1 MAPIDRPTNNDV
13 MGVLEQIREAQKRQE
28 ESIQSLR
35 QAITGDMEG
44 RAGLIARVSSLE
56 TQAEDRTFWM
66 RTIGSGVIG
75 AFVLSLWA
83 LITTGKS
90 HQ

>member
-1 MAPIDRPTNNDV
+1 

-28 ESIQSLR
+28 AAIERLNR
-35 QAITGDMEG
+35 AITGDME
-44 RAGLIARVSSLE
+44 AHEGLMFKVAQLE
-56 TQAEDRTFWM
+56 EQAEARKFW
-66 RTIGSGVIG
+66 TQTLGAGVIG
-75 AFVLSLWA
+75 AFILSLWS